1 MQFGPHLILALI
13 EGAVLAAVLAL
24 MASGLSLVFGVM
36 RVVNVAHG
44 EFYMLGAV
52 IAAVVSTLIG
62 TPALGFIAALI
73 IAPLAV
79 GAVAA
84 VADMTILK
92 RLNYD
97 PDPIGLSD
105 PRQ

>member
-52 IAAVVSTLIG
+52 IAAVISGLIG
-62 TPALGFIAALI
+62 TAALGFITLRTPSPPDAPRHTAPAAW
-73 IAPLAV
+73 
-79 GAVAA
+79 
-84 VADMTILK
+84 
-92 RLNYD
+92 R
-97 PDPIGLSD
+97 
-105 PRQ
+105 